1 MYELIS
7 NLILYGNL
15 PEDEILVQL
24 AKLLSDDEKSNHELR
39 QEIYGQIKRL
49 LELATQYGFNDNL
62 WHNYLTYLLMTNEN
76 PFSMTCEKQGA
87 REGTVNHFALNDF
100 KVFYDLFHYDFR
112 SIEKELNIQVFL
124 RGLNKRVKDLTYKEL
139 LKYNLFDT
147 TQKVPLFS
155 DVIKLVNGRVPIL
168 IETKYHNRYGV
179 LEKILINELSN
190 YRGLYAIQSF
200 YPMSLL
206 WLKRNTKDIPIGLLS
221 SNFKNDSNRL
231 KSIIGKTLILDLFF
245 KTDFI
250 SYDVK
255 GLPNNYLSL
264 KKDKKKIVIWTIKN
278 KKDYDLARQYTDSL
292 ICENFDWL

>member
-1 MYELIS
+1 MKDLEFLS
-7 NLILYGNL
+7 RNLIAHRGYHNNKKGIPENSVLAFKKAIDNNYLIELDVRLTKDKKLVVFHDGNL
-15 PEDEILVQL
+15 
-24 AKLLSDDEKSNHELR
+24 
-39 QEIYGQIKRL
+39 KRVC
-49 LELATQYGFNDNL
+49 G
-62 WHNYLTYLLMTNEN
+62 
-76 PFSMTCEKQGA
+76 
-87 REGTVNHFALNDF
+87 V
-100 KVFYDLFHYDFR
+100 
-112 SIEKELNIQVFL
+112 
-124 RGLNKRVKDLTYKEL
+124 NKRVKDLTYREL
-139 LKYNLFDT
+139 LRYNLFDT
-147 TQKVPLFS
+147 TLKVPLFS

-190 YRGLYAIQSF
+190 YKGLYAIQSF

-221 SNFKNDSNRL
+221 SNFKNDLNRL

-255 GLPNNYLSL
+255 GLPNNYLSY
-264 KKDKKKIVIWTIKN
+264 KRNKKKIVIWTIKN

>member
-1 MYELIS
+1 MKDLEFLS
-7 NLILYGNL
+7 RNLIAHRGYHNNKKGIPENSVLAFKKAIDNNYLIELDVRLTKDKKLVVFHDGNL
-15 PEDEILVQL
+15 
-24 AKLLSDDEKSNHELR
+24 
-39 QEIYGQIKRL
+39 KRVC
-49 LELATQYGFNDNL
+49 G
-62 WHNYLTYLLMTNEN
+62 
-76 PFSMTCEKQGA
+76 
-87 REGTVNHFALNDF
+87 V
-100 KVFYDLFHYDFR
+100 
-112 SIEKELNIQVFL
+112 
-124 RGLNKRVKDLTYKEL
+124 NKRVKDLTYREL

-147 TQKVPLFS
+147 TLKVPLFS

-168 IETKYHNRYGV
+168 IETKYHNRFGV

-190 YRGLYAIQSF
+190 YKGLYAIQSF

-221 SNFKNDSNRL
+221 SNFKNDLNRL

-255 GLPNNYLSL
+255 GLPNNYLSY
-264 KKDKKKIVIWTIKN
+264 KRDKKKIVIWTIKN

>member
-1 MYELIS
+1 MKDL
-7 NLILYGNL
+7 
-15 PEDEILVQL
+15 EILSRSLIAHRGYYNNKKGIPENSVL
-24 AKLLSDDEKSNHELR
+24 AFKKAIDNNYLIELDVRLTKDKKLVVFHD
-39 QEIYGQIKRL
+39 
-49 LELATQYGFNDNL
+49 DNL
-62 WHNYLTYLLMTNEN
+62 KRV
-76 PFSMTCEKQGA
+76 CG
-87 REGTVNHFALNDF
+87 VN
-100 KVFYDLFHYDFR
+100 KM
-112 SIEKELNIQVFL
+112 
-124 RGLNKRVKDLTYKEL
+124 VKDLTYREL
-139 LKYNLFDT
+139 LRYNLFDT
-147 TQKVPLFS
+147 TLKVPLFS

-190 YRGLYAIQSF
+190 YKGLYAIQSF

-206 WLKRNTKDIPIGLLS
+206 WLKINTKDIPIGLLS
-221 SNFKNDSNRL
+221 SNFKNDLNRL

-255 GLPNNYLSL
+255 GLPNNYLSY
-264 KKDKKKIVIWTIKN
+264 KRNKKKIVIWTIKN

>member
-1 MYELIS
+1 MKDLEFLSRSLIAHRGYHNNKKGIPENSVLAFKKAIDNKYLIELDVR
-7 NLILYGNL
+7 LTK
-15 PEDEILVQL
+15 DKKLVVFH
-24 AKLLSDDEKSNHELR
+24 D
-39 QEIYGQIKRL
+39 
-49 LELATQYGFNDNL
+49 DNL
-62 WHNYLTYLLMTNEN
+62 KRV
-76 PFSMTCEKQGA
+76 CG
-87 REGTVNHFALNDF
+87 V
-100 KVFYDLFHYDFR
+100 
-112 SIEKELNIQVFL
+112 
-124 RGLNKRVKDLTYKEL
+124 NKRVKDLTYREL
-139 LKYNLFDT
+139 LKYNLFNT
-147 TQKVPLFS
+147 TLKVPLFS

-190 YRGLYAIQSF
+190 YKGLYAIQSF
-200 YPMSLL
+200 YPMALL

-221 SNFKNDSNRL
+221 SNFKNDLNRL

-255 GLPNNYLSL
+255 GLPNNYLSY
-264 KKDKKKIVIWTIKN
+264 KRDKKKIVIWTIKN

>member
-1 MYELIS
+1 MKDLEFLSRSLIAHRGYHNNKKGIPENSVLAFKKAIDNNYLIELDVR
-7 NLILYGNL
+7 LTK
-15 PEDEILVQL
+15 DQKLVVFH
-24 AKLLSDDEKSNHELR
+24 D
-39 QEIYGQIKRL
+39 
-49 LELATQYGFNDNL
+49 DNL
-62 WHNYLTYLLMTNEN
+62 KRV
-76 PFSMTCEKQGA
+76 CG
-87 REGTVNHFALNDF
+87 V
-100 KVFYDLFHYDFR
+100 
-112 SIEKELNIQVFL
+112 
-124 RGLNKRVKDLTYKEL
+124 NKRVKDLTYREL
-139 LKYNLFDT
+139 LRYNLFDT
-147 TQKVPLFS
+147 TLKVPLFS

-190 YRGLYAIQSF
+190 YKGLYAIQSF

-206 WLKRNTKDIPIGLLS
+206 WPKRNTKDIPIGLLS
-221 SNFKNDSNRL
+221 SNFKNDLNRL

-255 GLPNNYLSL
+255 GLPNNYLSY
-264 KKDKKKIVIWTIKN
+264 KRNKKKIVIWTIKN

>member
-1 MYELIS
+1 MKDLEFLSRSLIAHRGYYNNKKGIPENSVLAFKKAIDNNYLIELDVR
-7 NLILYGNL
+7 LTK
-15 PEDEILVQL
+15 DQKLVVFH
-24 AKLLSDDEKSNHELR
+24 D
-39 QEIYGQIKRL
+39 
-49 LELATQYGFNDNL
+49 DNL
-62 WHNYLTYLLMTNEN
+62 KRV
-76 PFSMTCEKQGA
+76 CG
-87 REGTVNHFALNDF
+87 VN
-100 KVFYDLFHYDFR
+100 K
-112 SIEKELNIQVFL
+112 K
-124 RGLNKRVKDLTYKEL
+124 VKDLTYKEL

-147 TQKVPLFS
+147 TLKVPLFS
-155 DVIKLVNGRVPIL
+155 DVIKLVNGKVPIL

-190 YRGLYAIQSF
+190 YKGLYAIQSF

-221 SNFKNDSNRL
+221 SNFKNDLNRL

-255 GLPNNYLSL
+255 GLPNNYLSY
-264 KKDKKKIVIWTIKN
+264 KRDKKKIVIWTIKN
-278 KKDYDLARQYTDSL
+278 KKDYDLARQYTGSL

>member
-1 MYELIS
+1 MKDLEFLS
-7 NLILYGNL
+7 RNLIAHRGYHNNKKGI
-15 PEDEILVQL
+15 PENSVLAFKKAIDNNYLIELDVRLTKDQKLVVFH
-24 AKLLSDDEKSNHELR
+24 D
-39 QEIYGQIKRL
+39 
-49 LELATQYGFNDNL
+49 DNL
-62 WHNYLTYLLMTNEN
+62 KRV
-76 PFSMTCEKQGA
+76 CG
-87 REGTVNHFALNDF
+87 VN
-100 KVFYDLFHYDFR
+100 K
-112 SIEKELNIQVFL
+112 K
-124 RGLNKRVKDLTYKEL
+124 VKDLTYREL

-147 TQKVPLFS
+147 TLKVPLFS

-190 YRGLYAIQSF
+190 YKGLYAIQSF

-221 SNFKNDSNRL
+221 SNFKNDLNRL

-255 GLPNNYLSL
+255 GLPNNYLSY
-264 KKDKKKIVIWTIKN
+264 KRNKKKIVIWTIKN

>member
-1 MYELIS
+1 MKDLE
-7 NLILYGNL
+7 
-15 PEDEILVQL
+15 
-24 AKLLSDDEKSNHELR
+24 LLSRSLIAHRGYYNNKKGIPENSVLAFKKAIDNNYLIELDV
-39 QEIYGQIKRL
+39 RL
-49 LELATQYGFNDNL
+49 TKDQKLVVFHDDNL
-62 WHNYLTYLLMTNEN
+62 KRV
-76 PFSMTCEKQGA
+76 CG
-87 REGTVNHFALNDF
+87 V
-100 KVFYDLFHYDFR
+100 
-112 SIEKELNIQVFL
+112 
-124 RGLNKRVKDLTYKEL
+124 NKRVKDLTYREL
-139 LKYNLFDT
+139 LRYNLFDT
-147 TQKVPLFS
+147 TLKVPLFS

-190 YRGLYAIQSF
+190 YKGLYAIQSF

-221 SNFKNDSNRL
+221 SNFKNDLNRL

-255 GLPNNYLSL
+255 GLPNNYLSY
-264 KKDKKKIVIWTIKN
+264 KRNKKKIVIWTIKN

>member
-1 MYELIS
+1 MKDLEFLS
-7 NLILYGNL
+7 RNLIEHRGYHNNKKGIPENSVLAFKKAIDNKYLIELDVRLTKDKKLVVFHDGNL
-15 PEDEILVQL
+15 
-24 AKLLSDDEKSNHELR
+24 
-39 QEIYGQIKRL
+39 KRVC
-49 LELATQYGFNDNL
+49 G
-62 WHNYLTYLLMTNEN
+62 
-76 PFSMTCEKQGA
+76 
-87 REGTVNHFALNDF
+87 V
-100 KVFYDLFHYDFR
+100 
-112 SIEKELNIQVFL
+112 
-124 RGLNKRVKDLTYKEL
+124 NKRVKDLTYREL

-147 TQKVPLFS
+147 TLKVPLFS

-190 YRGLYAIQSF
+190 YKGLYAIPSF

-206 WLKRNTKDIPIGLLS
+206 WLKRNTKNIPIGLLS
-221 SNFKNDSNRL
+221 SNLKNDSNRL

-255 GLPNNYLSL
+255 GLPNNYLSY
-264 KKDKKKIVIWTIKN
+264 KRDKKKIVIWTIKN

>member
-1 MYELIS
+1 MKDLEFLS
-7 NLILYGNL
+7 RNLIAHRGYHNNKKGIPENSVLAFKKAIDNNYLIELDVRLTKDKKLVVFHDGNL
-15 PEDEILVQL
+15 
-24 AKLLSDDEKSNHELR
+24 
-39 QEIYGQIKRL
+39 KRVC
-49 LELATQYGFNDNL
+49 G
-62 WHNYLTYLLMTNEN
+62 
-76 PFSMTCEKQGA
+76 
-87 REGTVNHFALNDF
+87 V
-100 KVFYDLFHYDFR
+100 
-112 SIEKELNIQVFL
+112 
-124 RGLNKRVKDLTYKEL
+124 NKRVKDLTYREL

-147 TQKVPLFS
+147 TLKVPLFS
-155 DVIKLVNGRVPIL
+155 DVIKLVNGKVPIL

-190 YRGLYAIQSF
+190 YKGLYAIQSF

-221 SNFKNDSNRL
+221 SNFKNDLNRL

-255 GLPNNYLSL
+255 GLPNNYLSY
-264 KKDKKKIVIWTIKN
+264 KRDKKKIVIWTIKN

>member
-1 MYELIS
+1 MKDLEFLSRDLIAHRGYHNNKKGIPENSVLAFKKAIDNNYLIELDVR
-7 NLILYGNL
+7 LTK
-15 PEDEILVQL
+15 DQKLVVFH
-24 AKLLSDDEKSNHELR
+24 D
-39 QEIYGQIKRL
+39 
-49 LELATQYGFNDNL
+49 DNL
-62 WHNYLTYLLMTNEN
+62 KRV
-76 PFSMTCEKQGA
+76 CG
-87 REGTVNHFALNDF
+87 VN
-100 KVFYDLFHYDFR
+100 K
-112 SIEKELNIQVFL
+112 K
-124 RGLNKRVKDLTYKEL
+124 VKDLTYKEL

-147 TQKVPLFS
+147 TLKVPLFS

-190 YRGLYAIQSF
+190 YKGLYAIQSF
-200 YPMSLL
+200 YPMTLL

-221 SNFKNDSNRL
+221 SNFKNDLNRL

-255 GLPNNYLSL
+255 GLPNNYLSY
-264 KKDKKKIVIWTIKN
+264 KRNKKKIVIWTIKN

>member
-1 MYELIS
+1 MKDLEFLS
-7 NLILYGNL
+7 RNLIAHRGYHNNKKGI
-15 PEDEILVQL
+15 PENSVLAFKKAIDNKYLIELDVRLTKDKKLVVFH
-24 AKLLSDDEKSNHELR
+24 D
-39 QEIYGQIKRL
+39 
-49 LELATQYGFNDNL
+49 DNL
-62 WHNYLTYLLMTNEN
+62 KRV
-76 PFSMTCEKQGA
+76 CG
-87 REGTVNHFALNDF
+87 V
-100 KVFYDLFHYDFR
+100 
-112 SIEKELNIQVFL
+112 
-124 RGLNKRVKDLTYKEL
+124 NKRVKDLTYREL
-139 LKYNLFDT
+139 LKYNLFNT
-147 TQKVPLFS
+147 TLKVPLFS

-190 YRGLYAIQSF
+190 YKGLYAIQSF
-200 YPMSLL
+200 YPMALL

-221 SNFKNDSNRL
+221 SNFKNDLNRL

-255 GLPNNYLSL
+255 GLPNNYLSY
-264 KKDKKKIVIWTIKN
+264 KRDKKKIVIWTIKN

>member
-1 MYELIS
+1 MKDLEFLS
-7 NLILYGNL
+7 RNLIAHRGYHNNKKGI
-15 PEDEILVQL
+15 PENSVL
-24 AKLLSDDEKSNHELR
+24 AFKKA
-39 QEIYGQIKRL
+39 I
-49 LELATQYGFNDNL
+49 DN
-62 WHNYLTYLLMTNEN
+62 NYLIELDVRLTKDQKLVV
-76 PFSMTCEKQGA
+76 FHD
-87 REGTVNHFALNDF
+87 VNL
-100 KVFYDLFHYDFR
+100 KRVCG
-112 SIEKELNIQVFL
+112 V
-124 RGLNKRVKDLTYKEL
+124 NKSVKDLTYKEL

-190 YRGLYAIQSF
+190 YKGLYAIQSF

-221 SNFKNDSNRL
+221 SNFKNNLNRL

-255 GLPNNYLSL
+255 GLPNNYLSY
-264 KKDKKKIVIWTIKN
+264 KRDKKKIVIWTIKN